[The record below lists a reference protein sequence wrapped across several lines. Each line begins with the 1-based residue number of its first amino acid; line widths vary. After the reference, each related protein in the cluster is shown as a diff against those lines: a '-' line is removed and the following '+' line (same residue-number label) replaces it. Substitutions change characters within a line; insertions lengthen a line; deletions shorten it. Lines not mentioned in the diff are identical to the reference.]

1 MHRDNLELLLE
12 IFVFVVFEDLFFALN
27 QLLMMTGFNFE
38 LRIIIMF
45 IFGDFLLTD
54 IELFLNSLLLY
65 RHWLLLEFVNIYKL
79 FRYCFIKLLY

>member
-1 MHRDNLELLLE
+1 LLE
-12 IFVFVVFEDLFFALN
+12 IFVFVVFEDLFLALN

-45 IFGDFLLTD
+45 IFGDFLLID
-54 IELFLNSLLLY
+54 FELFLHSLLLY